1 MPFYKKGNKTPANG
15 KRRKTGSSVINSF
28 KRYNTPNVT
37 SQGIKNFLIYNFYK
51 VGYNIDAACK
61 MTAKA
66 VEKTVLI
73 PIEKFLQNVL
83 DFMDNLAGVL
93 LDDLGE
99 PLGIANT
106 AISKATDIFKTTKND
121 KSVNTFGEIK
131 SYFKDGLSRHNKS
144 AEIIL
149 SYTMPILTCRLFLLV
164 MNSGLSKNYAI
175 QVYSGGENLGTV
187 ANYNIVKNAN
197 NIIQNKIVSTNDEK
211 WTFNS
216 DIKMVSVKS
225 DDETISERQLA
236 NNMLSASSRDIVE
249 ATGLYVDGKFVAA
262 VKDPTKLN
270 RALDSLKAPYE
281 NGDENRT
288 VSFVQDVSLVYGIY
302 FTGTIVPD
310 DQLATTVVSEVSG
323 QQVYT
328 VVQGDSPSKIAS
340 EHGLTLNQLYS
351 LNPGLEG
358 GGMWIGDQLII
369 SASVPFLQ
377 VKYTERV
384 TRQVEIPFR
393 SKTED
398 NNSLTFGVRKVTQQG
413 QNGIKEE
420 VVDVEYIDGVYQGET
435 VIQSTVIKEAVDQI
449 TQVGRLYKG
458 TVVATS
464 GTGSLMWPVP
474 GYKGLSRG
482 FAGQYPA
489 HNGLDIRANVGTPIY
504 AADSGVVTT
513 AVYTNRGYGVYVI
526 IEHGGYQTLYGH
538 CSSLA
543 VSRGQSV
550 SKGQLIAYVGSTGNS
565 TGPHCHF
572 EVKNGNFRYN
582 PFNYL

>member
-106 AISKATDIFKTTKND
+106 ALSKATDIFKTTKND

-175 QVYSGGENLGTV
+175 QVYSDGENLGTV
-187 ANYNIVKNAN
+187 ANYNTVKNAN

-216 DIKMVSVKS
+216 DIK
-225 DDETISERQLA
+225 I
-236 NNMLSASSRDIVE
+236 
-249 ATGLYVDGKFVAA
+249 
-262 VKDPTKLN
+262 
-270 RALDSLKAPYE
+270 
-281 NGDENRT
+281 
-288 VSFVQDVSLVYGIY
+288 
-302 FTGTIVPD
+302 
-310 DQLATTVVSEVSG
+310 
-323 QQVYT
+323 
-328 VVQGDSPSKIAS
+328 
-340 EHGLTLNQLYS
+340 
-351 LNPGLEG
+351 LE
-358 GGMWIGDQLII
+358 
-369 SASVPFLQ
+369 
-377 VKYTERV
+377 
-384 TRQVEIPFR
+384 
-393 SKTED
+393 
-398 NNSLTFGVRKVTQQG
+398 
-413 QNGIKEE
+413 
-420 VVDVEYIDGVYQGET
+420 
-435 VIQSTVIKEAVDQI
+435 
-449 TQVGRLYKG
+449 
-458 TVVATS
+458 
-464 GTGSLMWPVP
+464 
-474 GYKGLSRG
+474 
-482 FAGQYPA
+482 
-489 HNGLDIRANVGTPIY
+489 
-504 AADSGVVTT
+504 
-513 AVYTNRGYGVYVI
+513 
-526 IEHGGYQTLYGH
+526 
-538 CSSLA
+538 
-543 VSRGQSV
+543 
-550 SKGQLIAYVGSTGNS
+550 
-565 TGPHCHF
+565 
-572 EVKNGNFRYN
+572 
-582 PFNYL
+582 